1 MNQGF
6 EEAAF
11 TSNFIAANRV
21 AALLGGDKV
30 LTRSPAGPLETH
42 DLLAR
47 GLPGEAL
54 TYLIDHLAV
63 LQRTVSLER
72 AIGISLRT
80 FQRHRDAPEKAL
92 SADQSGRAWKFAEIL
107 VQATDVFGSQKEA
120 ELWLERPAIGLEQ
133 RRPIDLLATPAGV
146 DLVETFL
153 GRLKYGVYT

>member
-6 EEAAF
+6 EEAAS
-11 TSNFIAANRV
+11 TGDFIAANRV

-30 LTRSPAGPLETH
+30 LARSPTGPLETH

-63 LQRTVSLER
+63 LQRTASLEK

-80 FQRHRDAPEKAL
+80 FQRRRDAPEKAL

-107 VQATDVFGSQKEA
+107 AQAMDVFGSQEEA

-133 RRPIDLLATPAGV
+133 RRPIDLLATPTGV
-146 DLVETFL
+146 ELVETFL